1 MIDKEAVQAEEDAIR
16 QEVAEKGR
24 LPREQ
29 EDILY
34 TIALRQD
41 ELGRQPTNMME
52 SKIKGNPLY
61 QELLDREYL
70 TYEVFS
76 NAINPDHNIASLY
89 VTLKGMRYCIVYS
102 DELSA
107 QRPVDPAGAR
117 REVN

>member
-16 QEVAEKGR
+16 KEVAELGR
-24 LPREQ
+24 LTKEQ
-29 EDILY
+29 EDTLY

-41 ELGRQPTNMME
+41 ELGRQPTNMMV
-52 SKIKGNPLY
+52 SKLLGNPKY
-61 QELLDREYL
+61 QALLDREYL

-107 QRPVDPAGAR
+107 QRAVDPAGSR
-117 REVN
+117 RNQ